1 MTKFTKNI
9 SKTFLDL
16 LEIVFISVSII
27 VLTFLFLAQPLVVT
41 GDSMQPIFADK
52 EQLIIEKISIK
63 YKELGRG
70 EIIVIKHPDDPKLLV
85 IKRVI
90 GLPNE
95 TFMILNGS
103 IYIDGKLLN
112 ELYLSEDTQ
121 TNERFYILEG
131 EPLTIPE
138 NAYILLGDNRSNS
151 SDSRTWGPIDM
162 ESIVGRGLLVYY
174 PLGNIRL
181 VQ

>member
-16 LEIVFISVSII
+16 LEIVFISASII

-41 GDSMQPIFADK
+41 GDSMQPIFTDK

-63 YKELGRG
+63 YKEFGRG
-70 EIIVIKHPDDPKLLV
+70 EIIVIKHPDDPKLFV

-121 TNERFYILEG
+121 TNEKSYILEG
-131 EPLTIPE
+131 ELLIIPE
-138 NAYILLGDNRSNS
+138 NAYVLLGDNRSNS

-162 ESIVGRGLLVYY
+162 DSIVGRGLLVYY
-174 PLGNIRL
+174 PLENIRL